1 MSPQTALN
9 FPSDVVEKFADQS
22 ALISH
27 AGEMTYREYYRK
39 ILDAA
44 GRIKI
49 DGFTEGEVAPI
60 FASPSP
66 EYVILLQ
73 ALWYSRIIALPLNIR
88 WPAALL
94 QKQLQRLGCKK
105 IIVGEGLENLPIIEK
120 VEQLKL
126 ESLISLGSTDLS
138 EFDGSKKSYDTEQPA
153 TIIFTSGS
161 SGDPKAV
168 LHTLGNHYYNALG
181 SNQNIPFG
189 PGDRWLLSLPQYH
202 VGGLAILFRTML
214 GGGAV
219 VITEK
224 TSDLENAI
232 RKYQPSHI
240 SLVPTQLYRLLQ
252 KNELVEEL
260 RKMKAILLGGGAIPD
275 SLIRQAVETGL
286 PIHTSYGST
295 EMASQIAT
303 TRVGESAD
311 KLRTSGKLLPYR
323 ELQISTDGEILVKG
337 RTLFQG
343 YREGDRTFKATD
355 AEGWFHTGDL
365 GFLDDDGFLTV
376 TGRKDNLFISGGE
389 NIQPEGIERTIL
401 KIAGVINA
409 IVVPVKNE
417 EFGER
422 PVAFI
427 KIEQGSTIDFSM
439 IKNHLEKELP
449 RYEVPDYFFPWPEE
463 VAGGEMKLKRK
474 KFAEYVKKILLKDD
488 HTKLEK

>member
-1 MSPQTALN
+1 MFPQTALN
-9 FPSDVVEKFADQS
+9 FKSDVVEKFADEP

-39 ILDAA
+39 ILTTV

-49 DGFTEGEVAPI
+49 AGFTEGEVAPI

-73 ALWYSRIIALPLNIR
+73 ALWYSRIIALPLNTR

-94 QKQLQRLGCKK
+94 KKQLQRLGCKK
-105 IIVGEGLENLPIIEK
+105 IIVEKELENLPIIEK

-126 ESLISLGSTDLS
+126 ESLVPLSSTDLS
-138 EFDGSKKSYDTEQPA
+138 EVVGSKKNYDPQQPA

-161 SGDPKAV
+161 SGDPKAA
-168 LHTLGNHYYNALG
+168 LHTLGNHFYNALG

-189 PGDRWLLSLPQYH
+189 PGDRWLLFLPLYH

-219 VITEK
+219 VIPDR
-224 TSDLENAI
+224 TSDLENTI
-232 RKYQPSHI
+232 RKYKPSHI

-252 KNELVEEL
+252 KNEIVEEL

-275 SLIRQAVETGL
+275 SLIRQAVGNGL
-286 PIHTSYGST
+286 SIHSSYGST

-337 RTLFQG
+337 KTLFYG
-343 YREGDRTFKATD
+343 YRDGERISRATD

-365 GFLDDDGFLTV
+365 GYLDEDGYLTV

-389 NIQPEGIERTIL
+389 NIQPEEIERTIL
-401 KIAGVINA
+401 QIAGVIEA
-409 IVVPVKNE
+409 MVVPVKSE

-422 PVAFI
+422 PAAFV
-427 KIEQGSTIDFSM
+427 KMEQGSTPDFSR

-449 RYEVPDYFFPWPEE
+449 RYKIPDYFFPWPEE

>member
-9 FPSDVVEKFADQS
+9 FPSDIVEKFADEP

-39 ILDAA
+39 ISDTA

-49 DGFTEGEVAPI
+49 AGFTEGEVAPI

-66 EYVILLQ
+66 EYLILLQ
-73 ALWYSRIIALPLNIR
+73 ALWYSRIITLPLNTR

-94 QKQLQRLGCKK
+94 QKQLQRLGCIK
-105 IIVGEGLENLPIIEK
+105 IIVEEELENLPIIKK

-161 SGDPKAV
+161 SGDPKAA

-189 PGDRWLLSLPQYH
+189 PGDRWLLSLPLYH
-202 VGGLAILFRTML
+202 VGGLAILFRAML
-214 GGGAV
+214 GGGTV
-219 VITEK
+219 VIPEK

-232 RKYQPSHI
+232 RKYKPSQI
-240 SLVPTQLYRLLQ
+240 SLVPTQLYRFLQ
-252 KNELVEEL
+252 KTEFIKQL
-260 RKMKAILLGGGAIPD
+260 REMKAILLGGGAIPD
-275 SLIRQAVETGL
+275 SLIRQSVENKL

-295 EMASQIAT
+295 EMASQITT
-303 TRVGESAD
+303 TRMGDSPE
-311 KLRTSGKLLPYR
+311 KLQTSGKLLPYR
-323 ELQISTDGEILVKG
+323 ELQISSDGEILVKG
-337 RTLFQG
+337 KTLFRG
-343 YREGDRTFKATD
+343 YLEGKQISDATD
-355 AEGWFHTGDL
+355 EQGWFHTGDL
-365 GFLDDDGFLTV
+365 GFLDEDGYLMV

-389 NIQPEGIERTIL
+389 NIQPEEIEKVIL
-401 KIAGVINA
+401 QIAGVVEGV
-409 IVVPVKNE
+409 VVPVKNE

-422 PVAFI
+422 PAAFV
-427 KIEQGSTIDFSM
+427 KMEKGSTTDFSQ
-439 IKNHLEKELP
+439 IKKYLEKVLP
-449 RYEVPDYFFPWPEE
+449 RFRVPDYFFPWPEDFA
-463 VAGGEMKLKRK
+463 VYEMKLKRK
-474 KFAEYVKKILLKDD
+474 KLVDYAKKILLKDNA
-488 HTKLEK
+488 TI